1 MALSQ
6 QVKLVSNKLFND
18 IGSGV
23 AVSANTL
30 GPTNGH
36 FLLTPNGDGV
46 GAGIN
51 LRTVVLG
58 LGATSLTSCTMKVC
72 LDPAGQAVLGYAV
85 GTVVFN
91 GSTSYTVVFDIDT
104 LVVNAGVDSALLT
117 LLSTASGR
125 IYLLFKPDVNVSI
138 ETTVVEWEACQV

>member
-6 QVKLVSNKLFND
+6 QVQLVSMKLFND
-18 IGSGV
+18 IGAGV
-23 AVSANTL
+23 AVTANTL

-51 LRTVVLG
+51 LRTVTLG
-58 LGATSLTSCTMKVC
+58 VNVTLLTTCTMKVC
-72 LDPAGQAVLGYAV
+72 LDPTGQATIGYAT
-85 GTVVFN
+85 GTVVDN
-91 GSTSYTVVFDIDT
+91 GGGSFSVIFTIDT
-104 LVVNAGVDSALLT
+104 LVVNAGLPAAILT

-125 IYLLFKPDVNVSI
+125 IYLLFKPNVNISI
-138 ETTVVEWEACQV
+138 ETAVVEWVACQV